1 METNQ
6 NDFLTKA
13 RTYFAQ
19 MLIEDNMFDFYE
31 TIKDGKTAAF
41 YFKKMNR
48 PDSYAHCLMYLANIY
63 ATALMNDSVIK
74 YISLCKSML
83 PNLSSN
89 MRNEFYGTYIS
100 SVSDSCGKDSLNRLI
115 QEYLEAVPESDLDT
129 LSLANLY
136 NQATEPDKA
145 LSLLLPFKGSKN
157 NRSRYYSIIH
167 SSYAQKGMYKE
178 AYETHSKYMA
188 LRDTIEQ
195 TQNALGT
202 RFVKPKQLLEQQIK
216 ATEQSRAQVIL
227 TAAGCILALSG
238 WLFVVYQQL
247 KTWRRRKKEAEEE
260 IEKQRQQKAA
270 AEQEAREYAA
280 RHSRMCE
287 EMQTLRQNLEESQA
301 LNRTAKVLMAHRLAL
316 LNELIAD
323 KSGKHSPVQD
333 ALTDMLSKPETFIQ
347 SARQTLSVTHPR
359 FIRTLQQHNLSDEEI
374 GLCCLYALGL
384 NTKQAGIYAKPH
396 GPITPTA
403 PSGKNSNWTHT
414 SPTSTFTSPGCS
426 SKRKKK
432 PRRKEAR
439 YDRFDILPQSYPK

>member
-1 METNQ
+1 
-6 NDFLTKA
+6 
-13 RTYFAQ
+13 
-19 MLIEDNMFDFYE
+19 
-31 TIKDGKTAAF
+31 
-41 YFKKMNR
+41 MNR

-83 PNLSSN
+83 PNLSSY

-216 ATEQSRAQVIL
+216 ATEQSRALVIL
-227 TAAGCILALSG
+227 TAIACILALSG

-247 KTWRRRKKEAEEE
+247 KAWRRRKKEAEAE
-260 IEKQRQQKAA
+260 IENQRRQKAA

-280 RHSRMCE
+280 RHSRMSE
-287 EMQTLRQNLEESQA
+287 EMQTLQQNLEESKT
-301 LNRTAKVLMAHRLAL
+301 LNRTAKTLMTQRLAL
-316 LNELIAD
+316 LNELIAEHI
-323 KSGKHSPVQD
+323 GKHTDNHSLVNL
-333 ALTDMLSKPETFIQ
+333 LTDPEIFMK
-347 SARQTLSVTHPR
+347 SAHQTYSITHPN
-359 FIRTLQQHNLSDEEI
+359 FIHKLQEHQLTEWEI
-374 GLCCLYALGL
+374 GYCCLFAMGL
-384 NTKQAGIYAKPH
+384 NAKQAGLYIKKSNAYQ
-396 GPITPTA
+396 I
-403 PSGKNSNWTHT
+403 NSAI
-414 SPTSTFTSPGCS
+414 
-426 SKRKKK
+426 RKKLGLG
-432 PRRKEAR
+432 PNETNLNLYITRISAQ
-439 YDRFDILPQSYPK
+439 DAD